1 MKPIK
6 ARPTIIDIPF
16 VDEHENE
23 LFVLHFDRSDENVK
37 KFYNIIPK
45 LEEKIKEID
54 ENPETDIDEKEFMT
68 ELTDSFLGAGAF
80 EQIYSINNSVF
91 TASKYVFQIA
101 IGIKEEFEEEDK
113 RAVFDKYK

>member
-1 MKPIK
+1 MRPIK
-6 ARPTIIDIPF
+6 VRPTIINIPF
-16 VDEHENE
+16 VDEQGNE
-23 LFVLHFDRSDENVK
+23 LLVLHFDRSDENVNNFK
-37 KFYNIIPK
+37 NIIPK

-68 ELTDSFLGAGAF
+68 ELTDSFLGTGAF
-80 EQIYSINNSVF
+80 EQICSINNSVF

-101 IGIKEEFEEEDK
+101 IGIKEEIEEEDK